1 VTPSAAILVVMGVSG
16 SGKTTIGRQVA
27 SRLSWPFK
35 EGDDL
40 HPPANIAK
48 MEAGTVLT
56 DADRAPW
63 LAAVARW
70 IDGWRRAGVSGVI
83 TCSALKRTYRR
94 GLARGRP
101 EIRFVYLTGDAPL
114 LAKRLADRRGHFMP
128 SSLLG
133 SQLAD
138 LETPTADEGV
148 IVVQVDQPV
157 EEQVECI
164 TRSLQSAAVGRYGQ
178 G

>member
-1 VTPSAAILVVMGVSG
+1 MMGVSG

-27 SRLSWPFK
+27 NRLGWPFK

-48 MEAGTVLT
+48 MRAATPLT
-56 DADRAPW
+56 DVDRAPW

-83 TCSALKRTYRR
+83 TCSALKRTYRQ

-101 EIRFVYLTGDAPL
+101 EVRFVYLMGDAPVL
-114 LAKRLADRRGHFMP
+114 QKRLADRHGHFMP
-128 SSLLG
+128 ATLLA

-138 LETPTADEGV
+138 LEAPAPDEGA
-148 IVVQVDQPV
+148 IVVPVDQSV
-157 EEQVECI
+157 AAQVQHI
-164 TRSLQSAAVGRYGQ
+164 VQSLETTHGVRGRE
-178 G
+178 

>member
-1 VTPSAAILVVMGVSG
+1 VSPAAAILIMMGVSG

-27 SRLSWPFK
+27 NRLDWPFK

-48 MEAGTVLT
+48 MRVATPLT
-56 DADRAPW
+56 DVDRAPW

-83 TCSALKRTYRR
+83 TCSALKRAYRR
-94 GLARGRP
+94 GLAHGRP
-101 EIRFVYLTGDAPL
+101 EVRFVYLTGDASL
-114 LAKRLADRRGHFMP
+114 LEKRVFDRHGHFMP
-128 SSLLG
+128 ASLLA

-138 LETPTADEGV
+138 LEAPASDEGA
-148 IVVQVDQPV
+148 IVVSVDQSV
-157 EEQVECI
+157 EAQVQHIVQALE
-164 TRSLQSAAVGRYGQ
+164 TTASVRGRE
-178 G
+178 

>member
-1 VTPSAAILVVMGVSG
+1 MSSPAAILIITGVSG

-48 MEAGTVLT
+48 MKAGKPLT

-63 LAAVARW
+63 LAAVAQW

-83 TCSALKRTYRR
+83 TCSALKRTYRQ

-101 EIRFVYLTGDAPL
+101 EVRFVYLMGDAPVL
-114 LAKRLADRRGHFMP
+114 QKRLADRHGHFMP
-128 SSLLG
+128 ATLLA

-138 LETPTADEGV
+138 LEAPAPDEGA
-148 IVVQVDQPV
+148 IVVPVDQAV
-157 EEQVECI
+157 EAQVQHI
-164 TRSLQSAAVGRYGQ
+164 IRSLEATAGARGRA
-178 G
+178 